1 MQVRFLPNKWTQSFK
16 RATMTCK
23 TEEQNP
29 YKRHLLIFERIIRV
43 RQKRCRDTA
52 FFVCRKYRYAEKSKS
67 HKKKIVARFLFTSV
81 KTWCRMRVDF
91 GNTRKSNMYA
101 KRFENCKNGMIL
113 AQASK
118 QTYKSVIF
126 ACKQTE
132 YDNKLGLLL
141 FGI

>member
-1 MQVRFLPNKWTQSFK
+1 
-16 RATMTCK
+16 
-23 TEEQNP
+23 
-29 YKRHLLIFERIIRV
+29 
-43 RQKRCRDTA
+43 
-52 FFVCRKYRYAEKSKS
+52 
-67 HKKKIVARFLFTSV
+67 
-81 KTWCRMRVDF
+81 
-91 GNTRKSNMYA
+91 MYA